1 MAYSEPGFPLDRPTE
16 DAVDEQKTTVAQ
28 RLRVHRLFY
37 EQGYSKSAIARRLGL
52 SKAFVVR
59 WTQSPTQDLA
69 ADARGWPKG
78 RSRRWDAAVRER
90 IARLHAELMADPREF
105 FAGAT
110 AIQQRYRQRY
120 PGEPLPPLRTI
131 GRVLAERGLSTTR
144 QRGRGKGA
152 ARYLCYPEHTVYQ
165 GLGQRVLEADFVGH
179 KYLTGRS
186 EPVNFLGFAFKKAPK
201 LRYFYR
207 VEAQN
212 STTLIATCERFF
224 TQFETPEV
232 IKVDNGAPALGSVSG
247 KRSLSR
253 FVHFLL
259 AHQITP
265 VFAVPR
271 KPFSQASIEG
281 NNSVFARKFWNTQQ
295 FASLADLD
303 QRLAW
308 FNDSSLAYTGYQ
320 PPPSAPRS
328 TPFVPRVYFIRQV
341 REHPD
346 DPQRGR
352 IEVLNEPIDLPGSYI
367 QYFVLA
373 EWHLPDEQLN
383 VYFEQ
388 ETTAKNIMSLPF
400 ALNPNSRYQPV

>member
-1 MAYSEPGFPLDRPTE
+1 MAYFSSGISLGHHAGDQL
-16 DAVDEQKTTVAQ
+16 DEQKTALAQ
-28 RLRVHRLFY
+28 RRHVHRLFY
-37 EQGYSKSAIARRLGL
+37 QQGYSKTEIARRLGL

-59 WTQSPTQDLA
+59 WTQSPDQDLE
-69 ADARGWPKG
+69 ADGRGWPKG
-78 RSRRWDAAVRER
+78 QSRRWQAGVSER
-90 IARLHAELMADPREF
+90 IARLHAELVADPREF
-105 FAGAT
+105 FTGAS

-131 GRVLAERGLSTTR
+131 GRMLAERGLSQR
-144 QRGRGKGA
+144 HKRGRSKGA
-152 ARYLCYPEHTVYQ
+152 ARYLCYPEHTLYQ
-165 GLGQRVLEADFVGH
+165 ELGQRVLEADFVGH
-179 KYLTGRS
+179 KYLAGRS
-186 EPVNFLGFAFKKAPK
+186 APVNFLGFAFKKAPR

-212 STTLIATCERFF
+212 SAVLIRTCERFF
-224 TQFETPEV
+224 TDFETPQV
-232 IKVDNGAPALGSVSG
+232 LKVDNAAAALGSVSG

-259 AHQITP
+259 TRQITP

-295 FASLADLD
+295 FSSLEDLD
-303 QRLAW
+303 RRLAW

-320 PPPSAPRS
+320 PPPAPPS
-328 TPFVPRVYFIRQV
+328 GPFVPRVYFIRQV

-352 IEVLNEPIDLPGSYI
+352 VEVLNETIDLPGSYI

-373 EWHLPDEQLN
+373 EWHLPSEQLN
-383 VYFEQ
+383 ILFEREQ
-388 ETTAKNIMSLPF
+388 TAATIHSIPF
-400 ALNPNSRYQPV
+400 AINPNSRYKPV